1 MPGNTTWIMLGAIAL
16 AIAAGLVAAGLEESP
31 TTAINPTA
39 DTTARVEAP
48 FTKVE
53 RDRNST
59 RVQAPASKSTSP
71 ATASELF

>member
-1 MPGNTTWIMLGAIAL
+1 MPGNTTWIVLGAVAL
-16 AIAAGLVAAGLEESP
+16 AIAAGLVAAGLEQTP

-53 RDRNST
+53 RDRDST
-59 RVQAPASKSTSP
+59 RVEAPGVKIEIP
-71 ATASELF
+71 RDRE